1 MNFRTIRYIL
11 PVAVALVIS
20 GVILVATAKRA
31 SAQCGSQASSCKNC
45 HEVQAKDAVNNDG
58 KPWHQSHA
66 FGDFC
71 ANCHGGNAQATD
83 ETAAHTGMVPALSD
97 LKTNCGACHPND
109 LQQRGDVYAKILGVT
124 VDAGAASPPSTGGD
138 ASGGATSTGS
148 SGGAPA
154 APPASSIVV
163 NDSTVIDYAQ
173 RYDQQQSGLPNINWG
188 DAIVVALIVA
198 VIAGGGAFV
207 YWNERRR
214 RGPQAAPPRA
224 ATSGAT
230 PSRLEDYPPEVLAML
245 PLLAKLNPVGLHALR
260 RLLDNPDSA
269 AELLH
274 SLSRLDPELVRR
286 IRTLDRDARALLM
299 GLAGD

>member
-1 MNFRTIRYIL
+1 MNVRTIRYIL
-11 PVAVALVIS
+11 PVAVALVFS
-20 GVILVATAKRA
+20 GVVLAATASRA

-45 HEVQAKDAVNNDG
+45 HEVQAKDPVNNDG
-58 KPWHQSHA
+58 NPWHQSHA

-71 ANCHGGNAQATD
+71 ANCHGGNVQATD

-97 LKTNCGACHPND
+97 LKTNCGACHPDD

-124 VDAGAASPPSTGGD
+124 VDAGAASPPPTGGGD
-138 ASGGATSTGS
+138 STPTGS

-163 NDSTVIDYAQ
+163 SDSAVIDYAQ
-173 RYDQQQSGLPNINWG
+173 RYDQQQGGLPNINWG

-214 RGPQAAPPRA
+214 RGPQAAPKA

-230 PSRLEDYPPEVLAML
+230 PARLEDYPPEVLAML

-286 IRTLDRDARALLM
+286 IRALDRDSRALLM